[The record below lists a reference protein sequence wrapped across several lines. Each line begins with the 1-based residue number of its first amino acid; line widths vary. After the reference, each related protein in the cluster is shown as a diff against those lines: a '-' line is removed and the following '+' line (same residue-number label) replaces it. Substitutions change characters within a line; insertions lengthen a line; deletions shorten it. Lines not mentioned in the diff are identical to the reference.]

1 MQTCLRIPG
10 ALCPACRFACGG
22 EARPH
27 CQATQAL
34 PHLPPQPLP
43 CACSPAG
50 SGLAGPAARQWQLV
64 ALGVGAGLVGSLI
77 DSLLGATIQ
86 FTGYN
91 VVTKKLTGRPGPDVS
106 PIGGLAVLDNNAVN
120 LVSACATAALTAAAA
135 LALFP

>member
-1 MQTCLRIPG
+1 MRWCAECEEPRFWS
-10 ALCPACRFACGG
+10 CRLSLVEQWAGST
-22 EARPH
+22 AP
-27 CQATQAL
+27 
-34 PHLPPQPLP
+34 PPQTLLP
-43 CACSPAG
+43 ACSPAG
-50 SGLAGPAARQWQLV
+50 SGLAGPAARQWQLL
-64 ALGVGAGLVGSLI
+64 ALGIAAGLVGSLI

-106 PIGGLAVLDNNAVN
+106 PIGGLSILDNNAVN